1 MARTKPRDENLAGDL
16 NRIILVTCFVE
27 GFLDAVD
34 DSVAHGEI
42 RLRNLLVLV
51 DFADQLFNDAKLFL
65 SLVAVDVNADLLV
78 LRHHIVEFV
87 LLLFLD
93 LLPVALEA
101 LLRCLLDPTAAFLLL
116 LLFYAV
122 ATIVHIRF

>member
-1 MARTKPRDENLAGDL
+1 
-16 NRIILVTCFVE
+16 
-27 GFLDAVD
+27 
-34 DSVAHGEI
+34 
-42 RLRNLLVLV
+42 
-51 DFADQLFNDAKLFL
+51 L